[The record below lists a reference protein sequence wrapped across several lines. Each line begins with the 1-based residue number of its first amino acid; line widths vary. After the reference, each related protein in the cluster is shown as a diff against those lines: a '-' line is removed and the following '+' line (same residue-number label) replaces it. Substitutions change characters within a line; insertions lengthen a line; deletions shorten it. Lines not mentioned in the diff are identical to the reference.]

1 MIKLVNVSK
10 EHQRNLLLNNINL
23 EIERGKV
30 YGFKGRNGSGKTMLL
45 RAILGLI
52 KVEGQ
57 VIINNKPL
65 KFGEKYPLKFG
76 EKYPL
81 KVGVFIEKPSII
93 TEFTALKNLKLIAA
107 LKGIK
112 DINVMTKY
120 LVELGLDYKDKR
132 KVRKYS
138 LGMKQK
144 VGIAQTLMGEP
155 ELIVLD
161 EPTNALDRKSIEKLV
176 QILERLKQQGC
187 TILIASHQF
196 EDIESIVDEVVHIE
210 AGALE

>member
-1 MIKLVNVSK
+1 MIKLIDVLK
-10 EHQRNLLLNNINL
+10 EHQRNQLLKNINL

-30 YGFKGRNGSGKTMLL
+30 YGFKGPNGSGKTMLL

-52 KVEGQ
+52 KVDGQ
-57 VIINNKPL
+57 VMINNEPL
-65 KFGEKYPLKFG
+65 KFGS
-76 EKYPL
+76 KYPL

-93 TEFTALKNLKLIAA
+93 TEFMALKNLKLVAA
-107 LKGIK
+107 LKGIT
-112 DINVMTKY
+112 DINEMTKY

-144 VGIAQTLMGEP
+144 VGIAQTLMGDP

-176 QILERLKQQGC
+176 QILEKLKQQGC

-196 EDIESIVDEVVHIE
+196 EDIESVVDEVVHIE

>member
-65 KFGEKYPLKFG
+65 KFGEKYPLK
-76 EKYPL
+76 
-81 KVGVFIEKPSII
+81 VAVFIEKPSII
-93 TEFTALKNLKLIAA
+93 TEFTALKNLRLIAA
-107 LKGIK
+107 LKGIT

-161 EPTNALDRKSIEKLV
+161 EPTNALDRNSIEKLV

>member
-1 MIKLVNVSK
+1 MIKLIDVLK
-10 EHQRNLLLNNINL
+10 EHQRNQLLKNINL

-30 YGFKGRNGSGKTMLL
+30 YGFKGPNGSGKTMLL

-52 KVEGQ
+52 KVDGQ
-57 VIINNKPL
+57 VMINNEPL
-65 KFGEKYPLKFG
+65 KFGS
-76 EKYPL
+76 KYPL

-93 TEFTALKNLKLIAA
+93 TEFTALKNLKLVAA
-107 LKGIK
+107 LKGIT
-112 DINVMTKY
+112 DINEMTKY

-144 VGIAQTLMGEP
+144 VGIAQTLMGDP

-176 QILERLKQQGC
+176 QILKKLKQQGC

-196 EDIESIVDEVVHIE
+196 EDIESVVDEVVHIE

>member
-10 EHQRNLLLNNINL
+10 EHQRNQLLSNINL
-23 EIERGKV
+23 EIKRGKV

-52 KVEGQ
+52 KVDGQ
-57 VIINNKPL
+57 VMINNEPL
-65 KFGEKYPLKFG
+65 KFGS
-76 EKYPL
+76 KYPL

-93 TEFTALKNLKLIAA
+93 TEFTALKNLKLVAA
-107 LKGIK
+107 LKGIT
-112 DINVMTKY
+112 DINEMTKY

-144 VGIAQTLMGEP
+144 VGLAQTLMGDP

-176 QILERLKQQGC
+176 QILEKLKQQGC

-196 EDIESIVDEVVHIE
+196 EDIESVVDEVVHIE

>member
-52 KVEGQ
+52 KVEGR
-57 VIINNKPL
+57 VIINNK
-65 KFGEKYPLKFG
+65 PLKFG

-107 LKGIK
+107 LKGIT

>member
-1 MIKLVNVSK
+1 MIKLIDVSK
-10 EHQRNLLLNNINL
+10 EHQRNQLLKNINL

-52 KVEGQ
+52 KVDGQ
-57 VIINNKPL
+57 VMINNEPL
-65 KFGEKYPLKFG
+65 KFGS
-76 EKYPL
+76 KYPL

-93 TEFTALKNLKLIAA
+93 TEFTALKNLKLVAA
-107 LKGIK
+107 LKGIT
-112 DINVMTKY
+112 DINEMTKY

-144 VGIAQTLMGEP
+144 VGIAQTLMGDP

-176 QILERLKQQGC
+176 QILEKLKQQGC

-196 EDIESIVDEVVHIE
+196 EDIESVVDEVVHIE

>member
-1 MIKLVNVSK
+1 MIKLIDVSK
-10 EHQRNLLLNNINL
+10 EHQRNQLLKNINL

-52 KVEGQ
+52 KVDGQ
-57 VIINNKPL
+57 VMINNEPL
-65 KFGEKYPLKFG
+65 KFGS
-76 EKYPL
+76 KYPL

-93 TEFTALKNLKLIAA
+93 TEFTALKNLKLVAA
-107 LKGIK
+107 LKGIT
-112 DINVMTKY
+112 DINEMTKY

-144 VGIAQTLMGEP
+144 VGLAQTLMGDP

-176 QILERLKQQGC
+176 QILEKLKQQGC

-196 EDIESIVDEVVHIE
+196 EDIESVVDEVVHIE

>member
-1 MIKLVNVSK
+1 MIKLIDVLK
-10 EHQRNLLLNNINL
+10 EHQRNQLLKNINL

-30 YGFKGRNGSGKTMLL
+30 YGFKGPNGSGKTILL

-52 KVEGQ
+52 KVDGQ
-57 VIINNKPL
+57 VMINNEPL
-65 KFGEKYPLKFG
+65 KFGS
-76 EKYPL
+76 KYPL

-93 TEFTALKNLKLIAA
+93 TEFTALKNLKLVAA
-107 LKGIK
+107 LKGIT
-112 DINVMTKY
+112 DINEMTKY

-144 VGIAQTLMGEP
+144 VGIAQTLMGDP

-176 QILERLKQQGC
+176 QILEKLKQQGC

-196 EDIESIVDEVVHIE
+196 EDIESVVDEVVHIE

>member
-1 MIKLVNVSK
+1 MIKLIDVSK
-10 EHQRNLLLNNINL
+10 EHQRNQLLKNINL

-52 KVEGQ
+52 KVDGQ
-57 VIINNKPL
+57 VMINNEPL
-65 KFGEKYPLKFG
+65 KFGS
-76 EKYPL
+76 KYPL

-93 TEFTALKNLKLIAA
+93 TEFTALKNLKLVAA
-107 LKGIK
+107 LKGIT
-112 DINVMTKY
+112 DINEMTKY

-144 VGIAQTLMGEP
+144 VGIAQMLMGEP

-176 QILERLKQQGC
+176 QIFEKLKQQGC

-196 EDIESIVDEVVHIE
+196 EDIESVVDEVVHIE

>member
-10 EHQRNLLLNNINL
+10 EHQRNQLLNNINL

-52 KVEGQ
+52 KVDGQ
-57 VIINNKPL
+57 VIINNK
-65 KFGEKYPLKFG
+65 PLKFG

-93 TEFTALKNLKLIAA
+93 TEFTALKNLKLVAA
-107 LKGIK
+107 LKGIS

-176 QILERLKQQGC
+176 QILEKLKQQGC

-196 EDIESIVDEVVHIE
+196 EDIESVVDEVVHIE

>member
-1 MIKLVNVSK
+1 MIKLIGVSK
-10 EHQRNLLLNNINL
+10 EHQHHMLLKNINL

-52 KVEGQ
+52 KVDGK
-57 VIINNKPL
+57 VLINNEPL
-65 KFGEKYPLKFG
+65 KFGS
-76 EKYPL
+76 KYPL

-93 TEFTALKNLKLIAA
+93 PEFTALKNLKLVAA
-107 LKGIK
+107 LKGIT
-112 DINVMTKY
+112 DINEITKY
-120 LVELGLDYKDKR
+120 LVELGLDPKDKR

-144 VGIAQTLMGEP
+144 VGIAQTLMGDP

-161 EPTNALDRKSIEKLV
+161 EPTNALDRKSIEILV
-176 QILERLKQQGC
+176 QILERLKQHGC

-196 EDIESIVDEVVHIE
+196 EDIESVVDKVVHIE

>member
-10 EHQRNLLLNNINL
+10 EHQRNQLLSNINL
-23 EIERGKV
+23 EIKRGKV
-30 YGFKGRNGSGKTMLL
+30 YGCKGRNGSGKTMLL

-52 KVEGQ
+52 KVDGQ
-57 VIINNKPL
+57 VMINNEPL
-65 KFGEKYPLKFG
+65 KFGS
-76 EKYPL
+76 KYPL

-93 TEFTALKNLKLIAA
+93 TEFTALKNLKLVAA
-107 LKGIK
+107 LKGIT
-112 DINVMTKY
+112 DINEMTKY

-144 VGIAQTLMGEP
+144 VGIAQTLMGDP

-176 QILERLKQQGC
+176 QILEKLKQQGC

-196 EDIESIVDEVVHIE
+196 EDIESVVDEVVHIE

>member
-65 KFGEKYPLKFG
+65 KFGEKYPLK
-76 EKYPL
+76 
-81 KVGVFIEKPSII
+81 VGVFIEKPSII

-107 LKGIK
+107 LKGII

>member
-1 MIKLVNVSK
+1 MIKLIDVSK
-10 EHQRNLLLNNINL
+10 EHQRNQLLKNINL

-30 YGFKGRNGSGKTMLL
+30 YGFKGPNGSGKTMLL

-52 KVEGQ
+52 KVDGQ
-57 VIINNKPL
+57 VMINNEPL
-65 KFGEKYPLKFG
+65 KFGS
-76 EKYPL
+76 KYPL

-93 TEFTALKNLKLIAA
+93 TEFTALKNLKLVAA
-107 LKGIK
+107 LKGIT
-112 DINVMTKY
+112 DINEMTKY

-144 VGIAQTLMGEP
+144 VGIAQTLMGDP

-176 QILERLKQQGC
+176 QILEKLKQQGC

-196 EDIESIVDEVVHIE
+196 EDIESVVDEVVHIE

>member
-1 MIKLVNVSK
+1 MIKLIDVSK
-10 EHQRNLLLNNINL
+10 EHQRNQLLKNINL

-52 KVEGQ
+52 KVDGQ
-57 VIINNKPL
+57 VMINNEPL
-65 KFGEKYPLKFG
+65 KFGS
-76 EKYPL
+76 KYPL

-93 TEFTALKNLKLIAA
+93 TEFTALKNLKLVAA
-107 LKGIK
+107 LKGIT
-112 DINVMTKY
+112 DINEMTKY

-176 QILERLKQQGC
+176 QILEKLKQQGC

-196 EDIESIVDEVVHIE
+196 EDIESVVDEVVHIE

>member
-65 KFGEKYPLKFG
+65 KFGEKYPLK
-76 EKYPL
+76 
-81 KVGVFIEKPSII
+81 VGVFIEKPSII

-107 LKGIK
+107 LKGIT

-161 EPTNALDRKSIEKLV
+161 EPTNALDRNSIEKLV

-210 AGALE
+210 TGALE

>member
-1 MIKLVNVSK
+1 MIKLIDVSK
-10 EHQRNLLLNNINL
+10 EHQRNQLLKNINL

-52 KVEGQ
+52 KVDGQ
-57 VIINNKPL
+57 VMINNEPL
-65 KFGEKYPLKFG
+65 KFGS
-76 EKYPL
+76 KYPL

-93 TEFTALKNLKLIAA
+93 TEFTALKNLKLVAA
-107 LKGIK
+107 LKGIT
-112 DINVMTKY
+112 DINEMTKY
-120 LVELGLDYKDKR
+120 LIELGLDYKDKR

-144 VGIAQTLMGEP
+144 VGIAQTLMGDP

-176 QILERLKQQGC
+176 QILEKLKQQGC

-196 EDIESIVDEVVHIE
+196 EDIESVVDEVVHIE

>member
-57 VIINNKPL
+57 VIINNKT
-65 KFGEKYPLKFG
+65 LKFG

-107 LKGIK
+107 LKGIT

>member
-1 MIKLVNVSK
+1 MIKLIGVSK
-10 EHQRNLLLNNINL
+10 EHQHNQLLNNINL

-52 KVEGQ
+52 KIEGE
-57 VIINNKPL
+57 VMINNEPL
-65 KFGEKYPLKFG
+65 KFGS
-76 EKYPL
+76 KYPL

-93 TEFTALKNLKLIAA
+93 PEFTALKNLKLVAA
-107 LKGIK
+107 LKGIT
-112 DINVMTKY
+112 DINEITKY
-120 LVELGLDYKDKR
+120 LVELGLDPKDKR

-144 VGIAQTLMGEP
+144 VGIAQTLMGNP

-161 EPTNALDRKSIEKLV
+161 EPTNALDRKSIEILV

-196 EDIESIVDEVVHIE
+196 EDIESVVDKVFHVE
-210 AGALE
+210 AGALA

>member
-10 EHQRNLLLNNINL
+10 EHQRNQLLKNINL

-52 KVEGQ
+52 KVDGQ
-57 VIINNKPL
+57 VMINNEPL
-65 KFGEKYPLKFG
+65 KFGS
-76 EKYPL
+76 KYPL

-93 TEFTALKNLKLIAA
+93 TEFTALKNLKLVAA
-107 LKGIK
+107 LKGIT
-112 DINVMTKY
+112 DINEMTKY

-144 VGIAQTLMGEP
+144 VGIAQTLMGDP

-176 QILERLKQQGC
+176 QILEKLKQQGC

-196 EDIESIVDEVVHIE
+196 EDIESVVDEVVHIE

>member
-65 KFGEKYPLKFG
+65 KFGEKYPLK
-76 EKYPL
+76 
-81 KVGVFIEKPSII
+81 VGVFIEKTSII

-107 LKGIK
+107 LKGIT

>member
-65 KFGEKYPLKFG
+65 KFGEQ
-76 EKYPL
+76 YPL

-107 LKGIK
+107 LKDIT
-112 DINVMTKY
+112 DINIMTKY

>member
-65 KFGEKYPLKFG
+65 KFGEKYPLK
-76 EKYPL
+76 
-81 KVGVFIEKPSII
+81 VGVFIEKPSII

-107 LKGIK
+107 LKGIT

-120 LVELGLDYKDKR
+120 LVELGLDNKDKR
-132 KVRKYS
+132 KVRTYS